1 MPASKARQTS
11 LGLAHAREASSSE
24 PPSTERCAGLSTRRN
39 ISTGWASR
47 WTDPTRAGTRL
58 DALELE
64 CLWAKAVLSWHRS
77 SAPLSSTPRSP
88 PRRQSSR
95 AGRAPGHHFTKEG
108 QQPLPQAFRWPWGAP
123 CGLRAPW
130 IVAPGGRSNGRKS
143 AGKGHGRTA
152 GHRPVRGQ
160 ILLLAKKKSRGV
172 VGDHVGVVGS
182 VCWSWKRLRA
192 RAGEVKNSCRF
203 FGSDLPSGPGAT
215 GTYVHVKLHV

>member
-1 MPASKARQTS
+1 MRHRS
-11 LGLAHAREASSSE
+11 L
-24 PPSTERCAGLSTRRN
+24 PPSLPPQDHHLGGKAAEPVGPRVITSQKKAKSLSRR
-39 ISTGWASR
+39 
-47 WTDPTRAGTRL
+47 
-58 DALELE
+58 
-64 CLWAKAVLSWHRS
+64 LS
-77 SAPLSSTPRSP
+77 
-88 PRRQSSR
+88 
-95 AGRAPGHHFTKEG
+95 GGPG
-108 QQPLPQAFRWPWGAP
+108 AAP
-123 CGLRAPW
+123 CGLRALD
-130 IVAPGGRSNGRKS
+130 IVASGGRSNGRKS

-215 GTYVHVKLHV
+215 GTAVIMESFVYCLAKVAWRPCVRCPSFSMSGS

>member
-24 PPSTERCAGLSTRRN
+24 PPSTERCAGLLTRRN

-47 WTDPTRAGTRL
+47 WTDPTRAGTLL
-58 DALELE
+58 DALELA
-64 CLWAKAVLSWHRS
+64 CLCPEISHVLAPL

-95 AGRAPGHHFTKEG
+95 GGRAPGHHFTKEG

-130 IVAPGGRSNGRKS
+130 LVASGSRSNGRKS

-172 VGDHVGVVGS
+172 VGGHSVTVGI
-182 VCWSWKRLRA
+182 VCWSWNGLK
-192 RAGEVKNSCRF
+192 
-203 FGSDLPSGPGAT
+203 
-215 GTYVHVKLHV
+215 

>member
-1 MPASKARQTS
+1 MR
-11 LGLAHAREASSSE
+11 
-24 PPSTERCAGLSTRRN
+24 
-39 ISTGWASR
+39 TGA
-47 WTDPTRAGTRL
+47 
-58 DALELE
+58 
-64 CLWAKAVLSWHRS
+64 
-77 SAPLSSTPRSP
+77 
-88 PRRQSSR
+88 
-95 AGRAPGHHFTKEG
+95 
-108 QQPLPQAFRWPWGAP
+108 
-123 CGLRAPW
+123 
-130 IVAPGGRSNGRKS
+130 RSNGRKS

-215 GTYVHVKLHV
+215 GTRACKSAAAARLIEEHRGPLSYMYHQLRLGVLFSCVTPQGHPPRPGFTYIYEIGIFIPWRKKLRLVATPQDKSKRCCPN